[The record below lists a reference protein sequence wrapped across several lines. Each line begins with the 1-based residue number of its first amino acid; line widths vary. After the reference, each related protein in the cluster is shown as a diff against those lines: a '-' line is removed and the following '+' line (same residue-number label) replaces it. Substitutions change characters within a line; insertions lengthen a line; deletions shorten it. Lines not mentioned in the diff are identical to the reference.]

1 MRKLFLIVS
10 GLYLAA
16 SVMAA
21 DFPYLLFRQ
30 VDGSEKMIKSQGLHV
45 KVTEGKFVVDH
56 VDGKDEFLL
65 SQLTSM
71 TFVDEFGNLLSGM
84 GELSDFMYSTVE
96 VYDGTGKFVG
106 KFESADRAVGFMEKG
121 SVYVIRNDEGTVKKI
136 IIK

>member
-1 MRKLFLIVS
+1 MKKLFLIVS

-45 KVTEGKFVVDH
+45 KVSGGKFIVNH

-65 SQLTSM
+65 PQLTSM
-71 TFVDEFGNLLSGM
+71 TFVDEFGNLLSGI
-84 GELSDFMYSTVE
+84 GGLSDSMDSMVE